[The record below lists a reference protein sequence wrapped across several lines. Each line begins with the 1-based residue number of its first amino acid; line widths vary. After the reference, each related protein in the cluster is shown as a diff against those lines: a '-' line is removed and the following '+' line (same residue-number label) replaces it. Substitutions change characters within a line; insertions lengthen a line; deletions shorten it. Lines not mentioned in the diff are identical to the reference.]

1 MNNVSPIKDKVE
13 EFGDDSEFSTVLPGA
28 ESTGVH
34 DRICECVY
42 ILPWLGTG
50 CTFMHTVQCL
60 PSKLR

>member
-34 DRICECVY
+34 DRIRSFSSFVSVFVY
-42 ILPWLGTG
+42 FLGLG
-50 CTFMHTVQCL
+50 RVAL
-60 PSKLR
+60 S

>member
-34 DRICECVY
+34 YRITSF
-42 ILPWLGTG
+42 P
-50 CTFMHTVQCL
+50 
-60 PSKLR
+60 

>member
-34 DRICECVY
+34 YRIRSFPSFVSVFVY
-42 ILPWLGTG
+42 FFAL
-50 CTFMHTVQCL
+50 
-60 PSKLR
+60 S